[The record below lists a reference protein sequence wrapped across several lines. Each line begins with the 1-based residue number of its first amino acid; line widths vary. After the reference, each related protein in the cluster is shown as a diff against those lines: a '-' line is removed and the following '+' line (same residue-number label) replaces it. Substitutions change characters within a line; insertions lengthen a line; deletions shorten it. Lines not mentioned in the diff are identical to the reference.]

1 MGEPGTTPPSG
12 SKRGRQIVAL
22 EDCCPVQ
29 VPTPTLQ
36 GSRSIRRRSSCGS
49 PAQDGIVPADAYE
62 FLVYL
67 PNTTSVVV
75 RVDATTCK
83 NLKVTEFVE
92 LVRIEQSLNTD
103 ANTKQK
109 QRDVTWKKGVYITD
123 FQGNALTDG
132 RGVFTSLGDEFKA
145 GRGLL
150 LHVSSWLLF
159 FCNTSE
165 NHVSDLILDLENS
178 VPHAF

>member
-1 MGEPGTTPPSG
+1 MGEPGTTTPPSG

-22 EDCCPVQ
+22 EEYYPIMS
-29 VPTPTLQ
+29 VPTPAHQ
-36 GSRSIRRRSSCGS
+36 PGGSRSIRRRSSSGS
-49 PAQDGIVPADAYE
+49 PAQDGSIVPADGYE

-92 LVRIEQSLNTD
+92 LVRNEQSSNTD

-109 QRDVTWKKGVYITD
+109 QREITWKKGVYITD
-123 FQGNALTDG
+123 FQGNAVVDG

-150 LHVSSWLLF
+150 LHVSTVYSR
-159 FCNTSE
+159 SR
-165 NHVSDLILDLENS
+165 S
-178 VPHAF
+178 